1 MSGTPWTGAGGPPA
15 DDAPA
20 ADALSAGPLVAD
32 PLAGVADVLRCP
44 ICAGAVT
51 VDRSSVRCSAGHVF
65 DRARQGYVSMLA
77 RPLRFRGD
85 DAAMIAARRTV
96 LDSDLY
102 EPLLAAVGDAGAWA
116 LSTADPA
123 SGGPTVVDLGCGT
136 GHYSTRVLDAA
147 PGARGIGIDASKAAV
162 RAASRSHR
170 AAAALLGDAWSRL
183 PLVDGAADLMMSV
196 FAPRNAQEY
205 RRVLAPGGSV
215 LVATPGSDHLRE
227 LVDALGLLHVDE
239 DKTDR
244 LAGTMRGFDHV
255 RSARVH
261 WTMRP
266 SRSETESIVAMGPSA
281 HHLDADT
288 RAARLT
294 RLPGD
299 PAVTGDVTVHVY
311 RRGEAESASWHR
323 RGEGA

>member
-147 PGARGIGIDASKAAV
+147 PGARGIGID
-162 RAASRSHR
+162 
-170 AAAALLGDAWSRL
+170 
-183 PLVDGAADLMMSV
+183 GAADLMMSV

-294 RLPGD
+294 RLPVD